1 MTYIICISNFS
12 KLLTEMYEIGGMN
25 FLVSM
30 NWVTN
35 ASRAVTPT
43 VTRSEI
49 DLEPNQNVEKQ
60 TVTISAVGR

>member
-1 MTYIICISNFS
+1 
-12 KLLTEMYEIGGMN
+12 MYEIGGMN